1 MRACKSPLNLSASN
15 TCRGRP
21 RSWAIRLVAST
32 SAEMDFMPTLFSRS
46 CTHWGA
52 GPFLTPRIRRPA
64 KMGQASLFSGVKS
77 SVIFFGEGNLPAT
90 GATFS
95 VLSLPRPLAA
105 KSRAMPNTEAA
116 SPRLGVMATSS
127 NGSLASR
134 PASTSAATTGAPA
147 LAPGFSSMMPSWS
160 SPSSSSRAEH
170 IMPRDSTP
178 RMVPSLS
185 TSPVA
190 GITVP
195 GRASTTL
202 IPARALDTLQIVC
215 GAPNARAGIKVV
227 LARPGTV
234 IPATGDVLKL
244 GTIRGVESRGMMCS
258 ARELLLG
265 EDHDGI
271 IELKPGAK
279 VGAPVVAALVEAGL
293 PANDPLLDVSITPNR
308 GDAASVFGIARDLA
322 ASGLGKLKTDKVA
335 PVAGKFPS
343 PKKITLDFTPE
354 NKDACPIFAGRLI
367 RGVKN
372 GPAPQWVQDRLKSV
386 GMKSIS
392 ALVDAT
398 NLIAQDR
405 GRPLHVFDADKL
417 SGNLHARMAQDHEQV
432 LALDDKTYVLDRE
445 TIVIADDSFARGIA
459 GIMGGMDTG
468 SFEDTRNVF
477 LESAW
482 FDPARIARA
491 GRKLAII
498 SDARYRFERGVDP
511 QFVLPGLEL
520 CTQLILEWC
529 GGEASDVVIAGA
541 LPPPHKPILFDPALV
556 QSFGGIRIPREKIVA
571 ILQDLG
577 FVVEDHGTLHV
588 VPPSWRHDVDGPA
601 DLVEEVVRIYGLAD
615 VPSVPLIRSSA
626 VAAPVLSKAQ
636 RRTRTARRALA
647 VRGFNE
653 TVSFSFIARDQAKLF
668 GGGDDTRQLSNP
680 IASDLDALRPSLLPS
695 LLAAA
700 ARNAARGFSE
710 LNLFEI
716 GAAFQSGMPGAQTAN
731 AAGLIMGVGAR
742 DWSKSGHAADAFD
755 AKGAMLAALEAITG
769 APMSAPVTQGGPGWY
784 HPGRSG
790 TIAMGPKVIA
800 QFGELH
806 PKVLAAFDIK
816 LPAAGLGNNLGAH
829 GDGAAAARM

>member
-1 MRACKSPLNLSASN
+1 MKFTLSWLKEHLDTEASAAEI
-15 TCRGRP
+15 GD
-21 RSWAIRLVAST
+21 RLT
-32 SAEMDFMPTLFSRS
+32 SIGLEVESITDP
-46 CTHWGA
+46 GA
-52 GPFLTPRIRRPA
+52 GLKDFIV
-64 KMGQASLFSGVKS
+64 GE
-77 SVIFFGEGNLPAT
+77 VITAE
-90 GATFS
+90 
-95 VLSLPRPLAA
+95 
-105 KSRAMPNTEAA
+105 KHPNADKL
-116 SPRLGVMATSS
+116 RLC
-127 NGSLASR
+127 
-134 PASTSAATTGAPA
+134 
-147 LAPGFSSMMPSWS
+147 
-160 SPSSSSRAEH
+160 
-170 IMPRDSTP
+170 
-178 RMVPSLS
+178 
-185 TSPVA
+185 
-190 GITVP
+190 TVSD
-195 GRASTTL
+195 GK
-202 IPARALDTLQIVC
+202 DTLQIVC

-234 IPATGDVLKL
+234 IPATGDALKI
-244 GTIRGVESRGMMCS
+244 GKIRDVESRGMMCS

-265 EDHDGI
+265 EDHNGI
-271 IELKPGAK
+271 IELKANAKPGAT
-279 VGAPVVAALVEAGL
+279 VVSALVEAGL
-293 PANDPLLDVSITPNR
+293 LSSDPLFDVSITPNR

-322 ASGLGKLKTDKVA
+322 ASGLGKLKTEKVQ

-343 PKKITLDFTPE
+343 PKTITLDFTPE

-432 LALDDKTYVLDRE
+432 LALDEKTYVLDSE

-468 SFEDTRNVF
+468 SFEDTKNVF

-491 GRKLAII
+491 GRKQAII

-541 LPPPHKPILFDPALV
+541 LPPPHKPIAFDPALV
-556 QSFGGIRIPREKIVA
+556 ESFGGIQVPRDEIKRILEA
-571 ILQDLG
+571 LG
-577 FVVEDHGTLHV
+577 FVVDSNWLV

-601 DLVEEVVRIYGLAD
+601 DLVEEVVRIYGLTD
-615 VPSVPLIRSSA
+615 VPSVPLARGNA
-626 VAAPVLSKAQ
+626 VAAPVLSKSQ
-636 RRTRTARRALA
+636 RRTRAARRGLA
-647 VRGFNE
+647 ARGFNE
-653 TVSFSFIARDQAKLF
+653 CVTFSFIARDQAKLF
-668 GGGDDTRQLSNP
+668 GGGDDARQLSNP
-680 IASDLDALRPSLLPS
+680 IASDLDALRPSILPS

-700 ARNAARGFSE
+700 ARNAARGFAN
-710 LNLFEI
+710 LQLFEI
-716 GAAFQSGMPGAQTAN
+716 GAAFESGMPEAQKTV
-731 AAGLIMGVGAR
+731 AAAIR
-742 DWSKSGHAADAFD
+742 TGHAERHWQKGGEGAELFAVKADL
-755 AKGAMLAALEAITG
+755 LAALEAITG
-769 APMSAPVTQGGPGWY
+769 APMSAPITQGAPAWY

-806 PKVLAAFDIK
+806 PKVLATFDLK
-816 LPAAGLGNNLGAH
+816 VPAAGFEIFLDAIPDAKSKGKAKPLFAPSPFQAIERDFAFVVDAKLAAGEIVKAVKQADRALIDTVSVFDVYEGKGVPDGKKSVAVAVRIQPKDATLTETEIEALAQKIVAGAVKLGATL
-829 GDGAAAARM
+829 RS

>member
-1 MRACKSPLNLSASN
+1 MKFTLSWLKEHLDTDASASEI
-15 TCRGRP
+15 G
-21 RSWAIRLVAST
+21 ARLT
-32 SAEMDFMPTLFSRS
+32 SIGLEVESITDP
-46 CTHWGA
+46 GA
-52 GPFLTPRIRRPA
+52 GLKDFIVGEVITAEKHPNADKLR
-64 KMGQASLFSGVKS
+64 LC
-77 SVIFFGEGNLPAT
+77 SVSDG
-90 GATFS
+90 
-95 VLSLPRPLAA
+95 
-105 KSRAMPNTEAA
+105 K
-116 SPRLGVMATSS
+116 
-127 NGSLASR
+127 
-134 PASTSAATTGAPA
+134 
-147 LAPGFSSMMPSWS
+147 
-160 SPSSSSRAEH
+160 
-170 IMPRDSTP
+170 DS
-178 RMVPSLS
+178 
-185 TSPVA
+185 
-190 GITVP
+190 
-195 GRASTTL
+195 
-202 IPARALDTLQIVC
+202 LQIVC

-234 IPATGDVLKL
+234 IPATGDALKV
-244 GTIRGVESRGMMCS
+244 GKIRDVESRGMMCS

-279 VGAPVVAALVEAGL
+279 AGAPVVAALVEAGL
-293 PANDPLLDVSITPNR
+293 LADDPLFDVSITPNR

-322 ASGLGKLKTDKVA
+322 AGGLGTLKTEKVQ
-335 PVAGKFPS
+335 PVACKFPS
-343 PKKITLDFTPE
+343 PKTITLDFTQE

-432 LALDDKTYVLDRE
+432 LALDDKTYVLDAQ
-445 TIVIADDSFARGIA
+445 TIVIADDSYARAIA
-459 GIMGGMDTG
+459 GIMGGLDTG

-482 FDPARIARA
+482 FDPARIART
-491 GRKLAII
+491 GRKQGII

-541 LPPPHKPILFDPALV
+541 LPPPHKPIAFDPALV
-556 QSFGGIRIPREKIVA
+556 QTFGGIVVPREKIIS

-577 FVVEDHGTLHV
+577 FVVEGHGALQV

-601 DLVEEVVRIYGLAD
+601 DLVEEVVRIYGLTD
-615 VPSVPLIRSSA
+615 VPSVPMPRGNA
-626 VAAPVLSKAQ
+626 VAAPVLSKSQ
-636 RRTRTARRALA
+636 RRTRAARRSIAS
-647 VRGFNE
+647 RGFNE
-653 TVSFSFIARDQAKLF
+653 CVTFSFIARDQARLF
-668 GGGDDTRQLSNP
+668 GGGDDARQLSNP
-680 IASDLDALRPSLLPS
+680 IASDLDALRPSILPS

-700 ARNAARGFSE
+700 ARNAARGFAN
-710 LNLFEI
+710 LQLFEI
-716 GAAFQSGMPGAQTAN
+716 GAAFDSGMPEAQKTV
-731 AAGLIMGVGAR
+731 AAAIR
-742 DWSKSGHAADAFD
+742 TGHAERHWQKGEDATGLFTVKADL
-755 AKGAMLAALEAITG
+755 LAALEAITG
-769 APMSAPVTQGGPGWY
+769 APMSAPITQGAPGWY

-806 PKVLAAFDIK
+806 PKVLAAFDLK
-816 LPAAGLGNNLGAH
+816 VPAAGFEIFLDAIPDAKSKGKAKPLFAPSPLQAIERDFAFVVDAKLAASEIVKAVKLADRALIDTVTVFDVYEGKGVPDGKKSVAVAVRIQPRDATLTEAEIEALAQKIVAGAVKLGATL
-829 GDGAAAARM
+829 RS